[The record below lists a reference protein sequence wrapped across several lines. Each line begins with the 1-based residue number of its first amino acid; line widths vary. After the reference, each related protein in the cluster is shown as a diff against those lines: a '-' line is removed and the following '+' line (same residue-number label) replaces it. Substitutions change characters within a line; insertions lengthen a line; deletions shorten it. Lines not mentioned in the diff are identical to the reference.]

1 MIFKNSPSGQGA
13 LIDMKILVCISSV
26 PDTTSKITFVDGDT
40 KFNKTGVTYII
51 GPYDDYALAR
61 AVELKES
68 LGDVQITV
76 LNVGEADSEPQIRKA
91 LAIGADEAIRVDA
104 DPTDSFFVA
113 EQIAAV
119 AKEGN
124 YNLILMGRETS
135 DYNSGVVHGIVGELL
150 GIPSFSP
157 VMHLDIA
164 GNTASMTREIEGG
177 KEKLTAPLPLVL
189 GCQEPIAEWK
199 IPNMRGIMTARTKPL
214 KVVPPVGSA
223 LTSTTQ
229 YSLPPAKGACK
240 MIPAE
245 NAEQLIQLLKTEA
258 KVL

>member
-1 MIFKNSPSGQGA
+1 
-13 LIDMKILVCISSV
+13 MKILVCISSV
-26 PDTTSKITFVDGDT
+26 PDTTSKISFTDGDT
-40 KFNKTGVTYII
+40 KLNKAGVTYII

-61 AVELKES
+61 AVELKEQ
-68 LGDVQITV
+68 LGATITV
-76 LNVGEADSEPQIRKA
+76 LNVGGVDAEPQIRKA
-91 LAIGADEAIRVDA
+91 LAIGADDAIRVDVE
-104 DPTDSFFVA
+104 PTDSYFVA

-124 YNLILMGRETS
+124 YDLILMGRETS
-135 DYNSGVVHGIVGELL
+135 DYNSGVVHGIVGEML

-157 VMHLDIA
+157 VMQLNIEA
-164 GNTASMTREIEGG
+164 NLATLTREIEGG

-214 KVVPPVGSA
+214 KIIPASGSA
-223 LTSTTQ
+223 LTTTEK
-229 YSLPPAKGACK
+229 YTLPAPKGACK

-245 NAEQLIQLLKTEA
+245 DAEKLIELLKTEA

>member
-1 MIFKNSPSGQGA
+1 MGLGAFKF
-13 LIDMKILVCISSV
+13 MKILVCISSV
-26 PDTTSKITFVDGDT
+26 PDTTSKISFTDSDT
-40 KFNKTGVTYII
+40 KLNKTGVTYII

-68 LGDVQITV
+68 LGNVNITV
-76 LNVGEADSEPQIRKA
+76 LNVGEADSEAQIRKA
-91 LAIGADEAIRVDA
+91 LAIGADDAIRVDA
-104 DPTDSFFVA
+104 NPSDSFFVA
-113 EQIAAV
+113 EQIAAI
-119 AKEGN
+119 AKEGS
-124 YNLILMGRETS
+124 YDLILMGRETS

-157 VMHLDIA
+157 VMQLDID
-164 GNTASMTREIEGG
+164 GNTAKMTREIEGG

-214 KVVPPVGSA
+214 KVVPPIGGA
-223 LTSTTQ
+223 MTATTQ

-240 MIPAE
+240 MIPADQ
-245 NAEQLIQLLKTEA
+245 AETLIQLLRTEA
-258 KVL
+258 KVI